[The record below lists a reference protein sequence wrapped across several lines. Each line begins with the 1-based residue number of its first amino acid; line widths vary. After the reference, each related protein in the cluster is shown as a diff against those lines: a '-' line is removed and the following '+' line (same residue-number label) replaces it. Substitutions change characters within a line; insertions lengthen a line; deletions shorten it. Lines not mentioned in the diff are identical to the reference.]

1 MKNSP
6 ARGGPRD
13 NMLLASVLALAA
25 AGCSTGIVLT
35 DRGARVH
42 DVSPTEVPAG
52 CTMLGDVSIGIPPD
66 AARPRTEEQLVIL
79 MRNRAAESGAT
90 HVMVESRERRGS
102 GVDEHW
108 VGRARGY
115 RCPDQ
120 APAPAT
126 GAPAREEPPAEE
138 AESPPEE

>member
-1 MKNSP
+1 MKNSL

-13 NMLLASVLALAA
+13 NMLLASIVALA

-42 DVSPTEVPAG
+42 DVSPTEVPGG

-66 AARPRTEEQLVIL
+66 AARPRTEEQLIIL

-90 HVMVESRERRGS
+90 HVMVESREQRATGAE
-102 GVDEHW
+102 EHW
-108 VGRARGY
+108 AGRARGY
-115 RCPDQ
+115 RCPDEPARTSA
-120 APAPAT
+120 APADQ
-126 GAPAREEPPAEE
+126 EEPAVEDEE
-138 AESPPEE
+138 TPPEE

>member
-1 MKNSP
+1 MK
-6 ARGGPRD
+6 
-13 NMLLASVLALAA
+13 NMLLTSIVALAA

-42 DVSPTEVPAG
+42 DVSPTEVPGG

-90 HVMVESRERRGS
+90 HVMVESREQRGT
-102 GVDEHW
+102 GTEEHW
-108 VGRARGY
+108 AGRARGY
-115 RCPDQ
+115 RCPDE
-120 APAPAT
+120 PAT
-126 GAPAREEPPAEE
+126 PVAAPVAADEAPAEE
-138 AESPPEE
+138 VESPPEE